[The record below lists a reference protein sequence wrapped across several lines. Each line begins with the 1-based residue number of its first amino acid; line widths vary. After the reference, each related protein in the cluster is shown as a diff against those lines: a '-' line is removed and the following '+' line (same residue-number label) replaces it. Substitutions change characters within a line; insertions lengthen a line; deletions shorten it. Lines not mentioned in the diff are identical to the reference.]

1 MKIPGSDGFTG
12 DFFQTFEN
20 NKTQIL
26 QKLHQKLEQEERLFI
41 LFNEDQKIDR
51 VMSKRKIISQS
62 LYKYSTHE
70 LETIWV

>member
-12 DFFQTFEN
+12 DFFQTCEN

-26 QKLHQKLEQEERLFI
+26 QKLHQKLEQEGRLFI